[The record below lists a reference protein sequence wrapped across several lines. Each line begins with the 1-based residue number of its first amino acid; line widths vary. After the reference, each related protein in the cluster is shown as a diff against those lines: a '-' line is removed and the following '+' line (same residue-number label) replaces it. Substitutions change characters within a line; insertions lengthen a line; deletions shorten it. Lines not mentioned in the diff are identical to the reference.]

1 MQDIHEQIDIY
12 NSKYKILGIEPYIKL
27 KIEHLVEE
35 LCKLGMTED
44 SSIITVVGS
53 ETYGMLI
60 EKKTKYFTESY
71 ECLRDMLL
79 KEIGFNTT

>member
-1 MQDIHEQIDIY
+1 MRADPVLID
-12 NSKYKILGIEPYIKL
+12 EVIKL
-27 KIEHLVEE
+27 KIEYLVEE